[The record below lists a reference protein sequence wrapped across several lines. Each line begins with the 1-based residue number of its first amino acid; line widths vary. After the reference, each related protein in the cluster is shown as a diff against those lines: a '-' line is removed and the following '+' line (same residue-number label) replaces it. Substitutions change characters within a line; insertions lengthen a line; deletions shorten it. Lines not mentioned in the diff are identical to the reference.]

1 MCLFR
6 GLLLPIIFL
15 VFLFPL
21 ILFLMLGRGL
31 TMWRN
36 REKTPCNP
44 SGISEEQ
51 PTYKDY
57 AAEEPIDP
65 AKIEYID
72 YEEVKSDDKS

>member
-1 MCLFR
+1 
-6 GLLLPIIFL
+6 
-15 VFLFPL
+15 
-21 ILFLMLGRGL
+21 
-31 TMWRN
+31 MWRN
-36 REKTPCNP
+36 REKTPRNP